1 MDQAE
6 LELQLEVW
14 KDLAIS
20 NQVLMRTATDAL
32 KLDPE
37 CSTDELKEAL
47 DNAIRR
53 SLDADATIDDA
64 QKKAQQAIAIMEAK
78 IAASE
83 KAQAISETI
92 VSETLEAQK
101 LSEQQMAAERE
112 SHIKEMKKGKNQ
124 VIETEKALKA
134 INKALADTP
143 ENVMKKLRTLKKQK
157 SDEAATCKLAEAS
170 ARALKKEKTKLEQ
183 DLKTSKE
190 KNTAL
195 VEQYRELHK
204 LCEELHGQL
213 KPLIGDE
220 ESLPTIP
227 ELDEEMLDSSDSEKT
242 EKK

>member
-37 CSTDELKEAL
+37 CSTEELKEAL
-47 DNAIRR
+47 DNAIKR

-64 QKKAQQAIAIMEAK
+64 QKKAQQAIAVMKEK

-101 LSEQQMAAERE
+101 LSEQQMTVERD
-112 SHIKEMKKGKNQ
+112 SHIKEMKKGKKQ
-124 VIETEKALKA
+124 VADTEKALKA

-157 SDEAATCKLAEAS
+157 SDEATACKLAENS
-170 ARALKKEKTKLEQ
+170 VRTLKKEKTKLEQ
-183 DLKTSKE
+183 DLKASEEKE
-190 KNTAL
+190 TTL

-204 LCEELHGQL
+204 LCGELHGQL
-213 KPLIGDE
+213 KPLVDDE
-220 ESLPTIP
+220 STLPAIP
-227 ELDEEMLDSSDSEKT
+227 ALDEEMLNGNESEA